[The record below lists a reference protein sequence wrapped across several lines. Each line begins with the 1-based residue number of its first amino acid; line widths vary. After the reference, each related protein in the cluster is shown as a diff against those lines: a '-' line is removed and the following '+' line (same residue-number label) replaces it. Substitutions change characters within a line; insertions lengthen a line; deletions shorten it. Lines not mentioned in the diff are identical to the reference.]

1 MNFCYNCGGKLIKAA
16 KFCSECGT
24 PLTSIHVNE
33 NKIEEHSLETNAP
46 ESTSASNPD
55 IPIKVIQILDS
66 TTNESVEGVITYDGE
81 WVMEAKY
88 KEILFYGDSEWECT
102 NKNGSHEAF
111 TFVDGKFTP
120 AEKKSRAHGL
130 EIYGWP
136 NDVGDEITYEGK
148 ITEHIFLARY
158 EPTSKCGVYDIQTR
172 SWRLEPRFEKIENSE
187 FSNDLFIAKED
198 FYVGVININGSWHIE
213 PKFDE
218 INFSL
223 TGKEHFKYVKLNG
236 KEGILNC
243 RDNTWLVKPM
253 FDELEQYIDPQS
265 NVYFIATWN
274 GLKGLLNLQEQ
285 WVLEPEFS
293 TLQRTYL
300 DYGENTDK
308 ASSNHL
314 IVSKFVKQGM
324 IRKKEVQKYGIINTQ
339 GDWLV
344 DLTYDYIGVFDSWDD
359 HIFDYDSEDRLLIL
373 EKESWGVIKP
383 RADDSYEEWLS
394 PIASSDNS
402 LRLLYDNVII
412 GNEYDDGSPTEYQ
425 IMNNHF
431 EVVTDMTFSE
441 ISHIKPI
448 KDTNLFIAKPY
459 ESSEI
464 GLMNDEFEW
473 ILPPQEVAF
482 LDPSRFGTFGE
493 NFWYNPSK
501 TNPTLY
507 DLRVPATKN
516 DDDESTGVIDMQ
528 GNWLIP
534 PIYDYIELDEFNHY
548 GDNDIEAVKVLRVKK
563 NGKFGFMDL
572 FGEWIIQPKFP
583 ASPSIFEI

>member
-1 MNFCYNCGGKLIKAA
+1 MNFCFNCGGKLIEAA

-24 PLTSIHVNE
+24 PLTSIHTNE
-33 NKIEEHSLETNAP
+33 NKIEEHSLDSNAS
-46 ESTSASNPD
+46 ESTSSSNPD
-55 IPIKVIQILDS
+55 IPIKIIKILDS
-66 TTNESVEGVITYDGE
+66 TTNEAVEGVISYDGE
-81 WVMEAKY
+81 WVFEPKY
-88 KEILFYGDSEWECT
+88 KGISFYNDTEGEFDYKDGSSET
-102 NKNGSHEAF
+102 FS
-111 TFVDGKFTP
+111 FVDGEFNTT
-120 AEKKSRAHGL
+120 EKSTAQGVL
-130 EIYGWP
+130 GVLGWP
-136 NDVGDEITYEGK
+136 NDVGDEITYEGI

-158 EPTSKCGVYDIQTR
+158 EPTSKFGVYDIQTR
-172 SWRLEPRFEKIENSE
+172 SWRLEPRFEKIRNSE

-218 INFSL
+218 INSSL

-265 NVYFIATWN
+265 NVYFIATMN

-293 TLQRTYL
+293 TLERTYL

-344 DLTYDYIGVFDSWDD
+344 DLAYDYIGVFDSWDD
-359 HIFDYDSEDRLLIL
+359 HIFDYDFEDRLLIM
-373 EKESWGVIKP
+373 EQGSWGVIKP
-383 RADDSYEEWLS
+383 RADDSYEEWFS
-394 PIASSDNS
+394 PIDTGDNS
-402 LRLLYDNVII
+402 LRLFYDYVII

-431 EVVTDMTFSE
+431 EVVTDMTFSD
-441 ISHIKPI
+441 IFINDSFI
-448 KDTNLFIAKPY
+448 DTPLVVAVVY
-459 ESSEI
+459 ESGEI
-464 GLMNDEFEW
+464 GVMNTECEW
-473 ILPPQEVAF
+473 ILPPQEIEA
-482 LDPSRFGTFGE
+482 LDPTDFLRFGS

-501 TNPTLY
+501 TNPTVD
-507 DLRVPATKN
+507 DLRVPAMK
-516 DDDESTGVIDMQ
+516 DSGGESTGVIDMQ

-534 PIYDYIELDEFNHY
+534 PIYDHIELDQFNHY
-548 GDNDIEAVKVLRVKK
+548 GDNAKEAVKVLRVEK

-583 ASPSIFEI
+583 IYSEDYF

>member
-1 MNFCYNCGGKLIKAA
+1 MNFCFNCGGKLIEAA

-24 PLTSIHVNE
+24 PLTSIHTNE
-33 NKIEEHSLETNAP
+33 NKIEEHSLETYAP

-55 IPIKVIQILDS
+55 IPIKVIQVLDY
-66 TTNESVEGVITYDGE
+66 TTNEAVEGVIRYDGE

-88 KEILFYGDSEWECT
+88 KEILFYGDSDWYCT
-102 NKNGSHEAF
+102 NKNGSDEVF

-120 AEKKSRAHGL
+120 AEKKSSALWL
-130 EIYGWP
+130 ELVGWP
-136 NDVGDEITYEGK
+136 NDVGDEIWPERE

-158 EPTSKCGVYDIQTR
+158 EPTSKCGIYDIQSR
-172 SWRLEPRFEKIENSE
+172 SWLLEPRFEKLEKSG
-187 FSNDLFIAKED
+187 FSNDLLLAKED
-198 FYVGVININGSWHIE
+198 FYVGVININGRWHIE

-218 INFSL
+218 IISSL

-236 KEGILNC
+236 KDGILNC

-253 FDELEQYIDPQS
+253 FDELEEYIDPQS
-265 NVYFIATWN
+265 NVYFIATVN

-285 WVLEPEFS
+285 WVLEPEFN

-300 DYGENTDK
+300 DYEEITDK
-308 ASSNHL
+308 ARSNHL
-314 IVSKFVKQGM
+314 IVSKFVKQGI

-344 DLTYDYIGVFDSWDD
+344 DLAYDYIGVFDSLDD
-359 HIFDYDSEDRLLIL
+359 HMFDYDFEDRLLIM
-373 EKESWGVIKP
+373 EQGSWGVIKP
-383 RADDSYEEWLS
+383 RADDSYEEWFS
-394 PIASSDNS
+394 PIDTGDNS
-402 LRLLYDNVII
+402 LRLFYDNVII

-431 EVVTDMTFSE
+431 EVVTDMTFSD
-441 ISHIKPI
+441 IFINDSFI
-448 KDTNLFIAKPY
+448 DTPLVVAVVY
-459 ESSEI
+459 ESGEI
-464 GLMNDEFEW
+464 GVMNTECEW
-473 ILPPQEVAF
+473 ILPPRELEA
-482 LDPSRFGTFGE
+482 LDPTAFRRFGR

-501 TNPTLY
+501 TNPTLD
-507 DLRVPATKN
+507 DLRVPAKDYYGVET
-516 DDDESTGVIDMQ
+516 TGVIDMQ

-534 PIYDYIELDEFNHY
+534 PIYDDIELDQFNHY
-548 GDNDIEAVKVLRVKK
+548 GDYAKAPVQVLRVEK

-583 ASPSIFEI
+583 IYSEDYF